1 MMKGI
6 VAIFLIVITFATS
19 SCNECT
25 TCEPF
30 TEDPFLTVRFFNQA
44 DSSKR
49 VIIIDSVN
57 QVFGQDLRH
66 FQDTTYE
73 YKFALDMH
81 HDTSFYQMVYR
92 DTSNLTT
99 YLANEIMVIY
109 SRQFRRRDD
118 NYVIVECNLDSFNT
132 DFAEYE
138 LICKDTSN
146 IECISNEAVAK
157 IYN

>member
-1 MMKGI
+1 MKGF
-6 VAIFLIVITFATS
+6 VAILLIITAFTTS
-19 SCNECT
+19 SCEECL
-25 TCEPF
+25 TCESF
-30 TEDPFLTVRFFNQA
+30 NEEPFLKVRFFNQA

-57 QVFGQDLRH
+57 QIFGQELKH

-73 YKFALDMH
+73 YRFALDMH
-81 HDTSFYQMVYR
+81 HDTSVYHMVYR

-109 SRQFRRRDD
+109 SRQFLSRDD
-118 NYVIVECNLDSFNT
+118 NYIIVECNLDSFT
-132 DFAEYE
+132 ADFAEYE
-138 LICKDTSN
+138 LICKDSSN